1 MRSYRV
7 FAYIT
12 ATGSFLP
19 GEPVENHAIGQFL
32 GSIEGEELVR
42 RQVLAVNG
50 IRTRHYALDSNQ
62 NETFDVYELAAL
74 AAQACLDGNL
84 PRRPIS
90 YLSAGT
96 THAPF
101 SGPGISSILHSQL
114 AGRNLVAGS
123 VEINSNSG
131 ICTASATAMVNAV
144 RSIKAG
150 SHDSALCIGTEQST
164 QALKSSAF
172 RVIRDTEMMEQDLK
186 RSKWFMSV
194 FLRFML
200 SDGAGAWLVESNPP
214 EDRACFR
221 VNWTYARSY
230 AHEAPLCMHYDNRTA
245 RLSQDVDILSKY
257 LLACAEK
264 FVVDALA
271 THQERLEDYQVILPH
286 LSSYYFLGRMERLI
300 KGLCREKS
308 AVPRWWTNLST
319 AGNTGAASIFVM
331 LDHFA
336 RTQSPQIGERI
347 LLFIP
352 ESGQFN
358 FVMISLTL
366 VQGDSHKG

>member
-1 MRSYRV
+1 M

-19 GEPVENHAIGQFL
+19 GEPVDNDSIGEYL
-32 GSIEGEELVR
+32 GSIEGEERVR

-50 IRTRHYALDSNQ
+50 IRTRHYALDTDQ
-62 NETFDVYELAAL
+62 RETFDVYELAAL
-74 AAQACLDGNL
+74 AAQACLDGYT
-84 PRRPIS
+84 PRQPIS

-101 SGPGISSILHSQL
+101 SGPGISSILHSHL
-114 AGRNLVAGS
+114 AGRNLVARS

-150 SHDSALCIGTEQST
+150 SHDTALCIGAEQST

-172 RVIRDTEMMEQDLK
+172 RVIRDTEMMERDLK
-186 RSKWFMSV
+186 RSQWFMSI

-200 SDGAGAWLVESNPP
+200 SDGAGAWLIESNPR
-214 EDRACFR
+214 EGQACFQ
-221 VNWTYARSY
+221 VNWTHARSY
-230 AHEAPLCMHYDNRTA
+230 AHETPLCMHYDNRTA

-271 THQERLEDYQVILPH
+271 THRERLDDYQVILPH
-286 LSSYYFLGRMERLI
+286 LSSHYFLGRMERVI
-300 KGLCREKS
+300 RGLCQDKS

-336 RTQSPQIGERI
+336 RTQSLQDGDRL

-358 FVMISLTL
+358 FVMISLTFL
-366 VQGDSHKG
+366 QGHSTSR